1 MDIGSAVGRGLGIT
15 EEQLRGLDG
24 YKSSPLFSL
33 PEKLVIEYAE
43 AMTKAPVAVSDE
55 LFAGLKRHF
64 SEAQL
69 VELTTVIAWENFRAR
84 FNHALRIE
92 AQDFSKG
99 AYCVLRESPGAEG

>member
-1 MDIGSAVGRGLGIT
+1 VVRAFCLFTCAQTSGPIT
-15 EEQLRGLDG
+15 RAADNNVA
-24 YKSSPLFSL
+24 FSL

-99 AYCVLRESPGAEG
+99 AYCVLRESPGAER